1 MQDSDSFISSYESDQ
16 RTRGE
21 YEGVFSL
28 KTLIKTWAAY
38 LMISTAR
45 ATMQNGLESKSRI

>member
-1 MQDSDSFISSYESDQ
+1 MQDSDSFISSCESDQ

-28 KTLIKTWAAY
+28 KTLTKTWAAY